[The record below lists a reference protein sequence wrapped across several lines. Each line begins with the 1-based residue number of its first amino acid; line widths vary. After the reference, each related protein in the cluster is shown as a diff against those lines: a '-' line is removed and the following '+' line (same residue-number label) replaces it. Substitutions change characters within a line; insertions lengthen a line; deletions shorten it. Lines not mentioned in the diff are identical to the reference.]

1 MAGVLLDT
9 HTFYWLITA
18 AGTLSEE
25 ALIAIADNQT
35 NGTLYVS
42 PITAWELSI
51 ASRKPPHKAP
61 PSLGTKSASQWFS
74 EAVRA
79 TKARIVPIHQRIACE
94 AAAVVT
100 DTGHKDPGDCYLI
113 ATARVKKLAVVT
125 RDSVM
130 LRLASPPYLEVII
143 C

>member
-1 MAGVLLDT
+1 MLLDT
-9 HTFYWLITA
+9 HTFYWLITT

-51 ASRKPPHKAP
+51 ASRKPPHKDP
-61 PSLGTKSASQWFS
+61 PSLGTNSPSRWFS
-74 EAVRA
+74 DAVAA
-79 TKARIVPIHQRIACE
+79 TKARVVPIQQKIACE

-113 ATARVKKLAVVT
+113 ATARVKKIAIIT

-130 LRLASPPYLEVII
+130 LRLASPPYFNVIV

>member
-1 MAGVLLDT
+1 MVFRSCHA
-9 HTFYWLITA
+9 
-18 AGTLSEE
+18 
-25 ALIAIADNQT
+25 
-35 NGTLYVS
+35 
-42 PITAWELSI
+42 
-51 ASRKPPHKAP
+51 
-61 PSLGTKSASQWFS
+61 
-74 EAVRA
+74 A
-79 TKARIVPIHQRIACE
+79 TKARVVPIHLRIACE

-130 LRLASPPYLEVII
+130 LRLASPSQFNVII